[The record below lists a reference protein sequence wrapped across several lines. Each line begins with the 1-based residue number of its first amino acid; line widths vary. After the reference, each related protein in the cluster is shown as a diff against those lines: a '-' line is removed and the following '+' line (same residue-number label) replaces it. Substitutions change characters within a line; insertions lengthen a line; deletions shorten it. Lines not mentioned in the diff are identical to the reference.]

1 MPANKKT
8 LRVVGCFIEHNDQ
21 LLMLLRCTSETDPS
35 LWGIP
40 AGKAEKSESDI
51 QAVIRE
57 VREETGIQL
66 ENSSL
71 TYLGELPIEY
81 PSIIVNFP
89 VFKTKLEKLPSISL
103 SPTEH
108 VDYAWMHP
116 KDIIKL
122 PNLMQDVDTLLAKFG
137 YTE

>member
-1 MPANKKT
+1 MSTDKKI
-8 LRVVGCFIEHNDQ
+8 LRVVGCFVEHNDQ

-40 AGKAEKSESDI
+40 AGKVEKGESDI

-57 VREETGIQL
+57 VREETGIKL
-66 ENSSL
+66 ESSSL

-81 PSIIVNFP
+81 PSVVVCFP
-89 VFKTKLEKLPSISL
+89 VFKTKLEELPDISL

-108 VDYAWMHP
+108 VDYAWLHP
-116 KDIIKL
+116 KEIIKL
-122 PNLMQDVDTLLAKFG
+122 PNLMQDVDVLIEKFG
-137 YTE
+137 S